1 MHLNKY
7 IQSFN
12 ESLNAITGYYLPL
25 IGVQECTMSPHD
37 FAKEPGKDCWVE
49 ASHHVWIGERE
60 AATNAVP

>member
-1 MHLNKY
+1 MNHSMLLPAAD
-7 IQSFN
+7 QSPRMYHVST
-12 ESLNAITGYYLPL
+12 ES
-25 IGVQECTMSPHD
+25 